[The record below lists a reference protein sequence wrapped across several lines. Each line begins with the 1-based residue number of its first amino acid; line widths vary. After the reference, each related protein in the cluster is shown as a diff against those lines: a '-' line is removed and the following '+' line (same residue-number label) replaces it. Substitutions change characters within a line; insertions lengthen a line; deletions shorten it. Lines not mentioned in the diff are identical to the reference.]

1 MKTKL
6 PDAFVAH
13 VTTLH
18 IAKLSSDLADLENKV
33 RQIRERIGGITCGFF
48 DAPMPIYYD
57 KNGVLTAM
65 LGEDI
70 GAVKHALWVLACFT
84 GKRQEVAFN
93 GTRVWGEPASKETM

>member
-13 VTTLH
+13 ATALH
-18 IAKLSSDLADLENKV
+18 IAKLCEDLSDIENKA
-33 RQIRERIGGITCGFF
+33 RQTRERIGGIRSGFF
-48 DAPMPIYYD
+48 KAPMPIYYD

-70 GAVKHALWVLACFT
+70 STVKQALWVLACFT
-84 GKRQEVAFN
+84 GERQEVAFN
-93 GTRVWGEPASKETM
+93 DARIRADPASKEPT